1 MFTGIIVATG
11 RVSSL
16 LERGGDLELG
26 IDAAGGSA
34 AGSDVA
40 GSDAKGSDAA
50 GLDLARI
57 AVGDSVSVQG
67 ACLTVT
73 RKEGSRFYADVSR
86 ETMAKTT
93 LGTLNPG
100 SRVNLEPS
108 LRAGEPLGGHWV
120 SGHVDAVGILRAVEQ
135 DARSWRLEFELPSSL
150 MRFVASKG
158 SICLNGVSLTVNKVD
173 GHRFDVNIIPHT
185 HQVTTLGELKVGA
198 GVNVEIDVIARYIDR
213 LLPTY
218 TKSRE
223 TDSER

>member
-16 LERGGDLELG
+16 VERGGDLELG
-26 IDAAGGSA
+26 IDAAGESA
-34 AGSDVA
+34 AGSDIA

-86 ETMAKTT
+86 ETLTKTT

-135 DARSWRLEFELPSSL
+135 DARSWRLEFELPPPL
-150 MRFVASKG
+150 MRFVAPKG

-213 LLPTY
+213 LLPTF
-218 TKSRE
+218 TKFHQ
-223 TDSER
+223 TDSEP